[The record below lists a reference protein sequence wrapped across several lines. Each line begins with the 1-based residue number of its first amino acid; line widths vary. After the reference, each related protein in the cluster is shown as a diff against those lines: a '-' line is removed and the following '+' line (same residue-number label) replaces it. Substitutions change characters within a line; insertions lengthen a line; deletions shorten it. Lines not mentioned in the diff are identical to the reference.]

1 MTYERGAVVWSDDPF
16 KDDPESGRPWLVL
29 SNEAQ
34 PFREKQY
41 MSVALSTSGHEEAI
55 PLEGRWVD
63 GGVPN
68 RSYALP
74 WAVHSAQQQHIE
86 EYIGRLSEPA
96 VERIIDEL
104 TAYLRT
110 SS

>member
-29 SNEAQ
+29 GNETQ
-34 PFREKQY
+34 PFRENQY
-41 MSVALSTSGHEEAI
+41 MSVALSTSGHEEAV
-55 PLEGRWVD
+55 PLVGAWVD

-74 WAVHSAQQQHIE
+74 WAVHSARERYIE
-86 EYIGRLSEPA
+86 RRIGRLSGS
-96 VERIIDEL
+96 VIERVVDEL

-110 SS
+110 S